1 MPPHRQQPTRLPR
14 PWDSPGKNTGVGCHC
29 LLQCMKVKRESEVTQ
44 SCLTLSNPM
53 DCSLP
58 GSSVHGIFQARVL
71 EWGAIAFSKD
81 FHAINSKYT
90 LKCVASWAKL
100 TLITKHVWQAGLP
113 LLSIEVSQVHC
124 ITWLHGQ
131 SYTQAGQVGACD
143 LLSQFGECCEIQ
155 QTWTGSAFA
164 GTGLS
169 LDCWT

>member
-1 MPPHRQQPTRLPR
+1 MQPHRRQPTRLPC
-14 PWDSPGKNTGVGCHC
+14 PWDSPGKNTGVGCHF
-29 LLQCMKVKRESEVTQ
+29 LLQCMKVKVKS
-44 SCLTLSNPM
+44 LSRVWLLATHGLQPTR
-53 DCSLP
+53 LL
-58 GSSVHGIFQARVL
+58 VHGIFQARVL
-71 EWGAIAFSKD
+71 EWGAVAFSED

-100 TLITKHVWQAGLP
+100 TLIIKHVWQAGLP

-143 LLSQFGECCEIQ
+143 LLSQFWECCEIQ
-155 QTWTGSAFA
+155 QTWTGSTFA
-164 GTGLS
+164 GNGLS